1 MPRPALS
8 FVTLHR
14 SALGAFVLATVLAT
28 AIAFGLSGTVV
39 LASWLVPDETHEF
52 SAPTVVD

>member
-8 FVTLHR
+8 FVAIHR
-14 SALGAFVLATVLAT
+14 SALGAFLIATVLAS

-39 LASWLVPDETHEF
+39 LASWLVPEVTHEAA
-52 SAPTVVD
+52 APSMVD